1 MTNEYIT
8 EYTEETS
15 PNATDAILLD
25 QGGGAYKYLKLSNLI
40 APAAADLTGTT
51 LASNVVNSSLTSV
64 GTLTSLTSSGG
75 ISGTTGA
82 FSGGI
87 SATTGAFSGASVPV
101 YGINATYNG
110 DDSRYDLDLSS
121 STSPLIYNG
130 MFSVKGSLFIQS
142 SADSTRTIRILD
154 KSVGSYGI
162 YKMTIYVTLLHQSA
176 GVLNYTEISYPI
188 FRRAE
193 DATPYAVFGT
203 KEYEYS
209 TQFTGVNYLVA
220 VIDNMSSSSDYFQF
234 DIGLTSTAGGTATNP
249 AYTVRY
255 KLELL
260 SATL

>member
-40 APAAADLTGTT
+40 APAAGDLTGTT

-75 ISGTTGA
+75 ISG
-82 FSGGI
+82 
-87 SATTGAFSGASVPV
+87 TTGAFSGASVPV

-249 AYTVRY
+249 EYTVRY